1 MPRWSRPRNPR
12 RLPGLPLL
20 LAPPRVPGQPRAAE
34 LPDSARIRGMFGARR
49 LCGAFIGI
57 ILLAAGFAQAAPFA
71 LDTSAGLPTIV
82 TDQQPTF
89 LLAGDL
95 LARDLKQ
102 LSGLDS
108 QRVGTLAECR
118 QRCIIIGTADMP
130 LVRQAA
136 EALAVDLK
144 PLAGQ
149 QERYLR
155 VAGNAGGREL
165 LLIAGADRRGAVYG
179 VVDTTREL
187 GVSAWEW
194 WADVTPQQRSGLSLD
209 GAYRLSAAP
218 SVTYRGIFLNDED
231 WGLQPWAAKTFDPA
245 KDIGPTT
252 YARIFELMWRLKA
265 NLIWPAM
272 HDSTRAFYSVPG
284 NAQTAEDYAILVGTS
299 HAEPM
304 MRNNVSEWRK
314 QDGDF
319 NFFTNRERMLDY
331 WQRRVDQV
339 KHFDNVYTLGLRG
352 KHDSAMEG
360 AASEAQARDT
370 VQQVIGLQRDMLS
383 RSLGKPAA
391 KIPTVFTMYKEV
403 LDYYNRGLQV
413 PEDVTLVWPEDN
425 YGYLHQLGGAREQKR
440 AGGNGIYYHISY
452 WGRPHDYLWLGT
464 THPALIRDQLDRAW
478 TMQARRLWMVNVG
491 DIKPNEYLTQYF
503 LDVAFDATLL
513 RQDPARHLAD
523 WAARQFGPQHAEE
536 IAAIQREYY
545 RLAWERRPEFMGWSE
560 TEPTRPVRTT
570 AYLNS
575 GGEEAERRLADYAAL
590 SARATALAQRLPPAL
605 RDAYFQLVLYPVRAS
620 AALNT
625 RILKLDLAG
634 EYARQQR
641 PAANLYARQARQAHA
656 ALVADTAVYNTQ
668 RDGKWANFMD
678 IAPRRLPVFAEPA
691 YPIWSTP
698 ERRGCGLV
706 YPAAH
711 SVEAGTLVAPAGRAV
726 SRNVTLVSY
735 GEQRV
740 AWSVRDGARGVR
752 ADIAAGTLDAANGYE
767 QRLTLRLD
775 GSAQPG
781 LALQCGEQVL
791 NLKVQL
797 QQPADGTPGERERIV
812 TLPAAAVGLPAAG
825 GSGAK
830 SATGDWE
837 FQPGLGTSGQAMRA
851 RLDLRSRAAL
861 AKDATPLPLEYR
873 FHTST
878 DAGATLRFVAVPVHA
893 LTAGQ
898 RVRIAVQLDDGP
910 LQTLDYTTV
919 GRSDE
924 WKQNVLSNTAIRT
937 TSVARLAPGKH
948 RLRVY
953 ALDPGVVLDR
963 IDVVLDGAPNYYGM
977 PPVD

>member
-1 MPRWSRPRNPR
+1 MR
-12 RLPGLPLL
+12 RLPR
-20 LAPPRVPGQPRAAE
+20 PRT
-34 LPDSARIRGMFGARR
+34 
-49 LCGAFIGI
+49 
-57 ILLAAGFAQAAPFA
+57 LAATLLFAAACAQSAPFV
-71 LDTSAGLPTIV
+71 LDAGDGAPAIV
-82 TDQQPTF
+82 TAQQPTF
-89 LLAGDL
+89 RLAADL
-95 LARDLKQ
+95 LARDLKR

-108 QRVGTLAECR
+108 QQVATLAECSR
-118 QRCIIIGTADMP
+118 RCIIIGTVDMP
-130 LVRQAA
+130 LVQQAA
-136 EALAVDLK
+136 AMLAVDLA

-149 QERYLR
+149 HERYIRLS
-155 VAGNAGGREL
+155 GQAGGREL

-179 VVDTTREL
+179 VVDATREL
-187 GVSAWEW
+187 GVSPWEW
-194 WADVTPQQRSGLSLD
+194 WADVVPPRRSGLSLD

-231 WGLQPWAAKTFDPA
+231 WGLQPWAAKTHDPA

-314 QDGDF
+314 ADGAF
-319 NFFTNRERMLDY
+319 NFFTNRERMAAY
-331 WQRRVDQV
+331 WQQRVDQV
-339 KHFDNVYTLGLRG
+339 KRYDNVYTLGLRG
-352 KHDSAMEG
+352 VHDSAMEG
-360 AASEAQARDT
+360 ATGEQQARDT

-383 RSLGKPAA
+383 RSLGKPANN
-391 KIPTVFTMYKEV
+391 IPTVFTMYKEV
-403 LDYYNRGLQV
+403 LDYYNHGLQV
-413 PEDVTLVWPEDN
+413 PDHVTLVWPEDN
-425 YGYLHQLGGAREQKR
+425 YGYLNQLGGAQEQAR
-440 AGGNGIYYHISY
+440 PGGNGIYYHISY

-478 TMQARRLWMVNVG
+478 TRQARRLWVVNVG

-503 LDVAFDATLL
+503 LDAAFDAALL
-513 RQDPARHLAD
+513 RQDPARHLAG
-523 WAARQFGPQHAEE
+523 WAAQQFGAAHAEE

-560 TEPTRPVRTT
+560 TEPTRPLRST

-575 GGEEAERRLADYAAL
+575 GGEEAERRLAAYTAL
-590 SARATALAQRLPPAL
+590 SERATALQQRLPPAL

-641 PAANLYARQARQAHA
+641 PAANLYSRQARQAHA
-656 ALVADTAVYNTQ
+656 ALMADTAAYNALGN
-668 RDGKWANFMD
+668 GKWSHFMD
-678 IAPRRLPVFAEPA
+678 MAPRRLPVFAEPP
-691 YPIWSTP
+691 YPAWSIP
-698 ERRGCGLV
+698 ERSGCGVV
-706 YPAAH
+706 YPATQ
-711 SVEAGTLVAPAGRAV
+711 SVEAGMLTVPAGRVV

-735 GEQRV
+735 GDQQL

-752 ADIAAGTLDAANGYE
+752 ADIAGGTLDAANGYE
-767 QRLTLRLD
+767 QRLTLHVD
-775 GSAQPG
+775 GSAQPT
-781 LALQCGEQVL
+781 LALQCGERVINVKLQV
-791 NLKVQL
+791 
-797 QQPADGTPGERERIV
+797 QQASDERERIV
-812 TLPAAAVGLPAAG
+812 VLPAAAA
-825 GSGAK
+825 
-830 SATGDWE
+830 SAGDWE
-837 FQPGLGTSGQAMRA
+837 EQPGLGSSGRAMRA
-851 RLDLRSRAAL
+851 RLDLRSRTMPAA
-861 AKDATPLPLEYR
+861 AADAMPLEYR

-893 LTAGQ
+893 LTAGN
-898 RVRIAVQLDDGP
+898 RVRIAVQLDDDP
-910 LQTLDYTTV
+910 LQTLDYATV

-924 WKQNVLSNTAIRT
+924 WKQNVLSNMAIRT
-937 TSVARLAPGKH
+937 TAVARLAPGQH

-963 IDVVLDGAPNYYGM
+963 IDVVLDGAPSYYGM
-977 PPVD
+977 PPAD